1 MIRSM
6 ADAPALPSEF
16 NRPGRYLLDTF
27 KIGKD
32 TPLSRQTRSLI
43 EGTKEFNRPVM
54 ARALTLSNE
63 SIRGVKPELFIPHA
77 LTNTWQ
83 RL

>member
-1 MIRSM
+1 M
-6 ADAPALPSEF
+6 ADAPALPIEF
-16 NRPGRYLLDTF
+16 NQSGRYLLDTF
-27 KIGKD
+27 QIGKD

-43 EGTKEFNRPVM
+43 EGRKQFDIPVM
-54 ARALTLSNE
+54 ARALTLSTE

-77 LTNTWQ
+77 LANV

>member
-1 MIRSM
+1 M
-6 ADAPALPSEF
+6 ADAPALPWTF
-16 NRPGRYLLDTF
+16 NKPGIHLSDTF
-27 KIGKD
+27 QIGQD

-43 EGTKEFNRPVM
+43 EGTKQFDRPVM

-77 LTNTWQ
+77 LTNV

>member
-6 ADAPALPSEF
+6 ADAPALATEF
-16 NRPGRYLLDTF
+16 NRTGMYLPDTL

-43 EGTKEFNRPVM
+43 EGTKQFDRPIM
-54 ARALTLSNE
+54 ARALTLSTE

-77 LTNTWQ
+77 LANV